1 MTAPSRLAFSWIWLT
16 GGADDGTDDVVV
28 TFEPEASGTR
38 GEAPPHP
45 AHVRIA
51 RAPPAGGHS
60 PMATIM
66 LTAMPFAGHA
76 VPIRAVAVELL
87 RRGHD
92 VRVYTGR
99 AYAPWLEAVGARPI
113 PCATP
118 QTSTNATTPR
128 RFPGCASD
136 AASGRC

>member
-1 MTAPSRLAFSWIWLT
+1 MALVLVT
-16 GGADDGTDDVVV
+16 GGAGFIGSHVVD
-28 TFEPEASGTR
+28 T
-38 GEAPPHP
+38 
-45 AHVRIA
+45 
-51 RAPPAGGHS
+51 
-60 PMATIM
+60 
-66 LTAMPFAGHA
+66 L
-76 VPIRAVAVELL
+76 VA
-87 RRGHD
+87 RGHD